1 MSLSETQMDHLQDRD
16 YDYDLLL
23 SKTAKTTLKEAYLR
37 KTCFTF
43 FGVDL
48 DDTKEALRAYS
59 KCILRRSVRRG

>member
-1 MSLSETQMDHLQDRD
+1 MEHLQDGD

-43 FGVDL
+43 FRWIRL
-48 DDTKEALRAYS
+48 DGTKKALRAYS
-59 KCILRRSVRRG
+59 KYILRFSVRRS